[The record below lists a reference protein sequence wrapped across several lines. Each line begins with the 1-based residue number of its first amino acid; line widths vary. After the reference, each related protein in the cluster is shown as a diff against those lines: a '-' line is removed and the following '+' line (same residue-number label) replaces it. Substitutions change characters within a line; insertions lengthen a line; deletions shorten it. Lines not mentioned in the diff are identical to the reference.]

1 MWSLKKKKKTKRCR
15 EEQAH
20 IFTVSTQLIIL
31 ILRKTRTTYI
41 SKVNLVEFRSL
52 QSFNLRG
59 FKRLTVG
66 PVFGGDDS
74 SVHIDKTEREGIWEI
89 ISEGFRV
96 GTSVPVSKFKAES
109 PRVWCPL
116 SSLALLWVEG
126 FREFWNVPLRRQDVL
141 WKVLAS
147 LAVFWLLSSESSL
160 GNDRDLI
167 LLTAG
172 MGGRDTL
179 EDSDIFS
186 QLPNCG
192 KVIKPLGLWRGLKSS
207 VARSRDARTS
217 SSCNTD
223 PEPPLGKLLSN
234 NWATIGPVVPTK
246 MFLNSSFSSI
256 VFNSRL
262 SNGSSSHSKSAG
274 LKSAFVWGG
283 LRTFCFVALLLTR
296 VGVRML
302 LCCKLAR
309 MGLIGGGIVA
319 VQWVLE
325 KLIFLSPSGPLL
337 EFTLASASSA
347 LSSSRWASWIFLMSS
362 AHSTVFFSKEKSY
375 CKDIAKKGGVNELR
389 VAAPPQCN
397 SPTQFTSPLNTRWT
411 RWSPLSKT
419 KAS

>member
-1 MWSLKKKKKTKRCR
+1 M
-15 EEQAH
+15 
-20 IFTVSTQLIIL
+20 
-31 ILRKTRTTYI
+31 
-41 SKVNLVEFRSL
+41 
-52 QSFNLRG
+52 
-59 FKRLTVG
+59 G

-74 SVHIDKTEREGIWEI
+74 SVHIDKTEREGIWE
-89 ISEGFRV
+89 GAGV
-96 GTSVPVSKFKAES
+96 GTSVPLSKFKAES

-126 FREFWNVPLRRQDVL
+126 FREFRSVPLRRQDVL
-141 WKVLAS
+141 WKVLAI

-172 MGGRDTL
+172 IGGRDTL

-192 KVIKPLGLWRGLKSS
+192 KVTKPLGLWRGLKSR

-234 NWATIGPVVPTK
+234 NWAMMGPVVPTR
-246 MFLNSSFSSI
+246 MFLSSSFSSI

-309 MGLIGGGIVA
+309 MGLIGGGIMA
-319 VQWVLE
+319 APGVLE
-325 KLIFLSPSGPLL
+325 KLSLLSPSGPLL

-347 LSSSRWASWIFLMSS
+347 LRSASHWASWIFLISS
-362 AHSTVFFSKEKSY
+362 AHSMVFFSKEKSY
-375 CKDIAKKGGVNELR
+375 CKGISEKGVKPGSCPSPAQSSPSNSLLPHSTTRERGKIVFDPHLGKLR
-389 VAAPPQCN
+389 
-397 SPTQFTSPLNTRWT
+397 FLNYMI
-411 RWSPLSKT
+411 
-419 KAS
+419 

>member
-1 MWSLKKKKKTKRCR
+1 M
-15 EEQAH
+15 
-20 IFTVSTQLIIL
+20 
-31 ILRKTRTTYI
+31 
-41 SKVNLVEFRSL
+41 
-52 QSFNLRG
+52 
-59 FKRLTVG
+59 G

-74 SVHIDKTEREGIWEI
+74 SVHIDKTEREGIWE
-89 ISEGFRV
+89 GAGV
-96 GTSVPVSKFKAES
+96 GTSVPLSKFKAES

-126 FREFWNVPLRRQDVL
+126 FREFRSVPLRRQDVL
-141 WKVLAS
+141 WKVLAI
-147 LAVFWLLSSESSL
+147 LAVFWLLSSESSF

-172 MGGRDTL
+172 IGGRDTL

-192 KVIKPLGLWRGLKSS
+192 KVTKPLGLWRGLKSR

-234 NWATIGPVVPTK
+234 NWAMMGPVVPTR
-246 MFLNSSFSSI
+246 MFLSSSFSSI

-309 MGLIGGGIVA
+309 MGLIGGGIMA
-319 VQWVLE
+319 APGVLE
-325 KLIFLSPSGPLL
+325 KLSLLSPSGPLL

-347 LSSSRWASWIFLMSS
+347 LRSASHWASWIFLISS
-362 AHSTVFFSKEKSY
+362 AHSMVFFSKEKSY
-375 CKDIAKKGGVNELR
+375 CKGISEKGVKPGSCPSPAQSSPSNSLLPHSTTRERGKLVFDPHLGKLR
-389 VAAPPQCN
+389 
-397 SPTQFTSPLNTRWT
+397 FLNYMI
-411 RWSPLSKT
+411 
-419 KAS
+419 